1 MLLKPGSDGLYVSID
16 ANVKTDI
23 AINVRPKNILKAN
36 NLNDP
41 Y

>member
-1 MLLKPGSDGLYVSID
+1 MLLKPGSDGLYVSSD
-16 ANVKTDI
+16 VNVKTDI